1 MSTGKVMS
9 NSAFC
14 LIRENH
20 EVSLEVGCVLTT
32 DHKRI
37 LKMSKEGTGA
47 IYIFF
52 NKLETTSKRFL
63 AAYYQKFNSL
73 LSTKVQFDNEKTYL
87 WILKKEKKKSFFRK

>member
-47 IYIFF
+47 IYIFLT
-52 NKLETTSKRFL
+52 N
-63 AAYYQKFNSL
+63 
-73 LSTKVQFDNEKTYL
+73 
-87 WILKKEKKKSFFRK
+87 